1 MFVKGLAAA
10 TMAAGW
16 SGTVR
21 AQTGAAAKAT
31 ATTRGVA
38 ADRSFA
44 FVQLADTQLGFK
56 AWSEDLTHEVAQF
69 ERAIA
74 HVNRLQPS
82 FVIISGD
89 LVNSP
94 RTEEKLSTFDRLRAT
109 IDPAI
114 PVHVQPGNHDL
125 GLTPTAESLATY
137 RARYGRDFYSFRVG
151 GTHFVNLNSQ
161 IIFVAAA
168 LPEETAAQW
177 AWLKRDLAA
186 ARAEGVDHIVVLAHY
201 PWFLEDPEE
210 DPEGDPLFHKNR
222 GYYMIPRA
230 TRREYLALLAEHDVR
245 VTFSGHVH
253 GNVYGRSGGMEMV
266 TSGPVSVSLHEGTAE
281 GLRIVRVTP
290 GAITHAYHALDA
302 VPATLAG

>member
-1 MFVKGLAAA
+1 MERRMFVKGLAAA
-10 TMAAGW
+10 TLAAGW
-16 SGTVR
+16 SGSAR
-21 AQTGAAAKAT
+21 AQAGAAKP
-31 ATTRGVA
+31 GVGENG
-38 ADRSFA
+38 SFA

-56 AWSEDLTHEVAQF
+56 AWSDDLTHEVAQF

-82 FVIISGD
+82 FVMISGD

-94 RTEEKLSTFDRLRAT
+94 RTEEKLSTFDRLRAM
-109 IDPAI
+109 INPAI
-114 PVHVQPGNHDL
+114 PVHVQPGNHDV
-125 GLTPTAESLATY
+125 GLTPTAESLAAY

-230 TRREYLALLAEHDVR
+230 TRRTYLALLAEYDVR

-253 GNVYGRSGGMEMV
+253 GNVYGRSGAMEMV

-290 GAITHAYHALDA
+290 GAITHTYHALDA